1 MNTNATAPAGVVSST
16 ELGCVSLWSQD
27 VFWLTMP
34 DGAQI
39 CLRKNWVPGPST
51 VMGSWVWSISAQN
64 YPQPAAEHRS

>member
-1 MNTNATAPAGVVSST
+1 MTDKTPDPCGSVSST

-27 VFWLTMP
+27 VFWITMP
-34 DGAQI
+34 DGEQL

-51 VMGSWVWSISAQN
+51 AMGSWVWSISAQN

>member
-1 MNTNATAPAGVVSST
+1 MTDKTPDPCGSVSSR

-64 YPQPAAEHRS
+64 YPQPVG